1 VGNVGAGHVAGNQNR
16 VRIVGA
22 DGGVEHRPA
31 ATGPDD
37 TKITWTLRNSEGQA
51 HCGKDEKKKRTF
63 HWLLPD
69 LACRTFRDIFTPFA
83 PEPESGR
90 LSNCE

>member
-1 VGNVGAGHVAGNQNR
+1 M
-16 VRIVGA
+16 
-22 DGGVEHRPA
+22 EHCASP
-31 ATGPDD
+31 TWTDD
-37 TKITWTLRNSEGQA
+37 AEITWTLGNSAAQA
-51 HCGKDEKKKRTF
+51 HCGKDEKKKMTF